1 MTDENTNEKRP
12 PGRFKKTVFAITG
25 INDLLFI
32 VKSFKQSGNLLSERV
47 SFIRKQVKTLRQENE
62 NQTENEES
70 YSDVIART
78 SRSED
83 DLLRSAG
90 RSKKYW
96 LICLALT
103 GLVSLFIIA
112 GALRVMFS
120 PDVDASAFRLLL
132 TLCLVMAV
140 AALSAMKAIEFDF
153 LGWRIRNRCNSE
165 TEQGTY
171 HFYVLDGGRS
181 HAFRSAQAG
190 KVRGID
196 AND

>member
-1 MTDENTNEKRP
+1 MTDEKTNEKRP

-62 NQTENEES
+62 NQGANEES
-70 YSDVIART
+70 YSDVISRA

-83 DLLRSAG
+83 ELLNSAG
-90 RSKKYW
+90 RTKKYW
-96 LICLALT
+96 LICLVLT

-112 GALRVMFS
+112 GAVRVLFSAGGDTSALR
-120 PDVDASAFRLLL
+120 LIL

-165 TEQGTY
+165 AEQGTY
-171 HFYVLDGGRS
+171 HYYLLDGGRR
-181 HAFRSAQAG
+181 HAFRFAQAG
-190 KVRGID
+190 KVRGNHAD
-196 AND
+196 D